1 MKPGR
6 SEHNSV
12 SGRFVPGV
20 LIENKPATIRA
31 IWPTFLALEATPP
44 STLALALHLSHYSA
58 VTRLLTYHHSNNMKP
73 LARFF
78 GAALVGAFALLA
90 TPAAQAQVG
99 VTINIGAPAWGPQ
112 VPYGTQYYY
121 IPEIDGYYD
130 LYAQQYIVFQDGYW
144 VPLPELYGYDPY
156 QFHPVIVDY
165 RGPQP
170 WQQIGYYRQR
180 YAYQPY
186 RNYGPSRGYYNGG
199 YGYGP
204 SYGRSRY
211 DNRGRYYS
219 NGRNGYDSRD
229 NRNQYPNGGY
239 SRPRITPQ
247 PTQPGGYNQPG
258 GNGRGPGNNGD
269 GRGNQG
275 QPNGNNGGGRGN
287 QGGGRGRG

>member
-1 MKPGR
+1 
-6 SEHNSV
+6 
-12 SGRFVPGV
+12 
-20 LIENKPATIRA
+20 
-31 IWPTFLALEATPP
+31 
-44 STLALALHLSHYSA
+44 
-58 VTRLLTYHHSNNMKP
+58 MKP
-73 LARFF
+73 LARLF

-99 VTINIGAPAWGPQ
+99 VNINIGAPAWGPQ

-130 LYAQQYIVFQDGYW
+130 LYNQQYIVYQDGYW

-170 WQQIGYYRQR
+170 WAQIGYYRQR

-211 DNRGRYYS
+211 DNRGNYS
-219 NGRNGYDSRD
+219 NGRNGYDGRNDLD
-229 NRNQYPNGGY
+229 NRNQYPGGGY
-239 SRPRITPQ
+239 SRPRIATPQ
-247 PTQPGGYNQPG
+247 PPQPGGYNQPG
-258 GNGRGPGNNGD
+258 GNNNG
-269 GRGNQG
+269 
-275 QPNGNNGGGRGN
+275 PGNNGGGRGN
-287 QGGGRGRG
+287 PGQSNGNNGGGGGSHGGGRGRG